1 MYNNVSLVYVPGNVM
16 SIVDDSIDLYVI
28 FWSVVKSQLKTLE
41 DIDTTDNRTNVLDVN
56 IMYFIFKKVVSAPL
70 MAPALVGTTVPTE
83 PRQRQS
89 TDVQMER
96 IMMLRDSMRKPS
108 VKTAGKVRW

>member
-1 MYNNVSLVYVPGNVM
+1 MYNNVSLVYFPGNV
-16 SIVDDSIDLYVI
+16 I
-28 FWSVVKSQLKTLE
+28 SVVDECQNLICS
-41 DIDTTDNRTNVLDVN
+41 VS

-89 TDVQMER
+89 TDVQMEH

-108 VKTAGKVRW
+108 VKTAGKVR

>member
-1 MYNNVSLVYVPGNVM
+1 
-16 SIVDDSIDLYVI
+16 
-28 FWSVVKSQLKTLE
+28 
-41 DIDTTDNRTNVLDVN
+41 
-56 IMYFIFKKVVSAPL
+56 MYFIFKKVVLAPL

-83 PRQRQS
+83 QQRQQS

-108 VKTAGKVRW
+108 VKTAGKVR